1 LLTSDFWY
9 SNKTQKNNTV
19 YDLSMMKHNMYNK
32 YKLDKEM
39 NGKKQMKNCK
49 WKMFNFRKIWNVFIG
64 YYCGEK

>member
-1 LLTSDFWY
+1 
-9 SNKTQKNNTV
+9 
-19 YDLSMMKHNMYNK
+19 MYNK